1 MHFTFT
7 RYTEKARRAIFF
19 ARYEASQLP
28 TGFIETEHLLLGLIR
43 EDVLLR
49 IKLINQQGS
58 EDGLRNEL
66 QRAIPAKDQ
75 KIATSADL
83 PLSAEAQQV
92 LVRAADAADELN
104 HGSVDSGHLVLG
116 VFAMKGK
123 AAAALDHQGISY
135 ETYREALAN
144 SPEHSAPEPEAKPEA
159 LPEPAPKREIA
170 APSLRDTISK
180 LKQLV
185 DQTTAYL
192 EQSHPD
198 FADQRLKRKPWTRK
212 EALGHLIDW
221 ATVHH
226 VWFVRALT
234 EPRLSVTGYPEDTW
248 VSAQRYA
255 EASWTHLG
263 GLWTSLNG
271 LLIHVLAGLPEEKL
285 GMSCRIGIEPPI
297 ALKELIDR
305 YIEHCEDI
313 IGQIL
318 AHG

>member
-1 MHFTFT
+1 M
-7 RYTEKARRAIFF
+7 
-19 ARYEASQLP
+19 
-28 TGFIETEHLLLGLIR
+28 IR
-43 EDVLLR
+43 EDALLK
-49 IKLINQQGS
+49 IKLINRQGS
-58 EDGLRNEL
+58 ADGLRSEVE
-66 QRAIPAKDQ
+66 AG
-75 KIATSADL
+75 IATAGEKPPTSVDL
-83 PLSAEAQQV
+83 PLSHEAKRVLSHAAEE
-92 LVRAADAADELN
+92 ADGLQ
-104 HGSVDSGHLVLG
+104 HRSIDSGHLVLG
-116 VFAMKGK
+116 IFAMKGK
-123 AAAALDHQGISY
+123 AAEALDHQGISY
-135 ETYREALAN
+135 DAYREALAN
-144 SPEHSAPEPEAKPEA
+144 SPEHSAPQPEAKPET
-159 LPEPAPKREIA
+159 LPEPAPNREIA
-170 APSLRDTISK
+170 APSLRDTVSK
-180 LKQLV
+180 LKQLIE
-185 DQTTAYL
+185 QTATYL

-198 FADQRLKRKPWTRK
+198 FADHRLKRKPWTRK